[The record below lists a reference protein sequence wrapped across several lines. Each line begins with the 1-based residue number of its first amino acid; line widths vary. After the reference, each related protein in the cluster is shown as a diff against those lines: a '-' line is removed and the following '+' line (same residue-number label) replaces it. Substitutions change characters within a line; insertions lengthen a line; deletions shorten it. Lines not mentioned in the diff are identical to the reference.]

1 MLINVQKMRIYFVK
15 SAVFWCLFPGSGNEG
30 SCRLSPA
37 ISKNRGFEEMN
48 DLSAI
53 FPIIA
58 AILTASYLYVAK
70 ATGANPE
77 NFDLTKWLSTVII
90 GGGITVGLIITGT
103 DVSAITSDNIGIQ
116 MIAYSGLIVLIEK
129 GVKIVIG
136 TIRINISTI
145 AGLLPDT
152 TVPKSVSASTPAPSP
167 AVPGV
172 CVSPVADPLDQI
184 NKIAVKSYP
193 SILQGVSP
201 FPAQYLI
208 ACDPGEGIH
217 AAVKAVVD
225 HGDGSPVEE
234 IPVINGIATV
244 RHTYEYVQGLTL
256 VDNAPSP
263 YYARVFH
270 PKISVTGRDG
280 LRGTLNCDTDS
291 DGKREISLTI
301 EVKDADAVRLGKV
314 TNFPAPSH

>member
-1 MLINVQKMRIYFVK
+1 MLINLEKMRIYFVK
-15 SAVFWCLFPGSGNEG
+15 SADFWCLFTGSGNVG

-37 ISKNRGFEEMN
+37 ISKNRGFNKMN

-70 ATGANPE
+70 ATGTSPE
-77 NFDLTKWLSTVII
+77 SFDLTKWVSTVII
-90 GGGITVGLIITGT
+90 GGGITVFLMLTGT
-103 DVSAITSDNIGIQ
+103 DVSAITSENIGIQ
-116 MIAYSGLIVLIEK
+116 LVAFSGMIIFVEK
-129 GVKIVIG
+129 GLKIVIG
-136 TIRINISTI
+136 TIRINLSTI
-145 AGLLPDT
+145 AGLLPNV
-152 TVPKSVSASTPAPSP
+152 TVPRSASASP
-167 AVPGV
+167 AVPAV
-172 CVSPVADPLDQI
+172 TVSPAAADPLDQI
-184 NKIAVKSYP
+184 SKIAVKSYP

-201 FPAQYLI
+201 FMAKYLI

-217 AAVKAVVD
+217 AAIKAVVD

-234 IPVINGIATV
+234 LPVINGIVSIT
-244 RHTYEYVQGLTL
+244 HTYEYVQALTL
-256 VDNAPSP
+256 IDNAPSQ

-280 LRGTLNCDTDS
+280 LRGTLNCDTNG

-314 TNFPAPSH
+314 TNYPAPSH